1 MRESKNATRFYLF
14 GIFRVMGN
22 IKQIGPILV
31 KKMREESGTTFKIWY
46 GTMVAQKAS
55 PRGRQ
60 KTRLLG
66 RGALWRTD
74 CHAAT
79 LLAMTEED
87 WKKFFFRADATKLLE
102 TLRIL

>member
-1 MRESKNATRFYLF
+1 
-14 GIFRVMGN
+14 MGK

-31 KKMREESGTTFKIWY
+31 KKMRDKSGKTFEIWY

-60 KTRLLG
+60 KTR
-66 RGALWRTD
+66 
-74 CHAAT
+74 